1 MEMHNIKLDWGSI
14 LENHIEWLEELYD
27 SDQIRSSYE
36 AIIPL
41 LIENKIP
48 SRVIVTGGKV
58 IAYAFY
64 IKGNEDERIY
74 STMGFLS
81 TKIDEGKISFLVDW
95 LIDESRRENKTI
107 IMNGIFN
114 EPINFMEL
122 ITKKDFNVINRIRME
137 LELTDNVMSDYVL
150 NDKIEF
156 KNIHNSNLEET
167 CDLIYDSF
175 RGLPERILLPAGDN
189 RSKLLSKSLMD
200 GTYGK
205 IMEKIS
211 YLVSENNNTIG
222 GVIFTDGSTELK
234 KIPLLLFIFVLSDYR
249 GKGLSEEILARAIFE
264 LKKSGIKEVQLWVD
278 RNNFAYNIY
287 KKSGFKEC
295 ENEKTPIYF
304 FTP

>member
-1 MEMHNIKLDWGSI
+1 MHNIKLDWASI
-14 LENHIEWLEELYD
+14 LENHIEWLEKLYD

-64 IKGNEDERIY
+64 IKGNEDDRIY
-74 STMGFLS
+74 STMGFQS
-81 TKIDEGKISFLVDW
+81 TTLDEGKISYLLDW
-95 LIDESRRENKTI
+95 LIDESKKENKTT

-114 EPINFMEL
+114 EPHNFREL

-137 LELTDNVMSDYVL
+137 LELADEVMLHYDK

-156 KNIHNSNLEET
+156 KNIQSSDMEDA
-167 CDLIYDSF
+167 CDLIYDCF
-175 RGLPERILLPAGDN
+175 KGLPERILLPTGDN
-189 RSKLLSKSLMD
+189 KLKLLSKSLMD

-205 IMEKIS
+205 IIGEIS
-211 YLVSENNNTIG
+211 YLVSENNNAVG

-234 KIPLLLFIFVLSDYR
+234 KIPLLLFIFIISDYR
-249 GKGLSEEILARAIFE
+249 GKGLSEEILARALTD
-264 LKKSGIKEVQLWVD
+264 LKKLGIKEIQLWVD

-287 KKSGFKEC
+287 KKLGFKEN

>member
-1 MEMHNIKLDWGSI
+1 MHNIKLDWAYI
-14 LENHIEWLEELYD
+14 LENHIEWLEKLYN
-27 SDQIRSSYE
+27 SDEIRSSYE

-64 IKGNEDERIY
+64 IKGNEDDRIY
-74 STMGFLS
+74 STMGFKS
-81 TKIDEGKISFLVDW
+81 TALDDSKISSLLEW
-95 LIDESRRENKTI
+95 LTEESRRENKTI

-114 EPINFMEL
+114 EPHNFREL
-122 ITKKDFNVINRIRME
+122 IAKRDFNVINRTRLE
-137 LELTDNVMSDYVL
+137 LELTDKVMSDYGK
-150 NDKIEF
+150 NGKIEF
-156 KNIHNSNLEET
+156 KNIQSSDLEDA

-175 RGLPERILLPAGDN
+175 KGLPERILLPTGDN
-189 RSKLLSKSLMD
+189 KLKLLSKSLKD

-205 IMEKIS
+205 ILGEIS

-222 GVIFTDGSTELK
+222 GVIFTDGSTEIK
-234 KIPLLLFIFVLSDYR
+234 KIPLLLFIFITSDYR
-249 GKGLSEEILARAIFE
+249 GKGLSGEILARALTD
-264 LKKSGIKEVQLWVD
+264 LKKSGIKEIQLWVD
-278 RNNFAYNIY
+278 RNNFAYRIY
-287 KKSGFKEC
+287 KKLGFKEY